1 MRCPN
6 KHVGVG
12 QVHGCGAHECCHTPL
27 EHDHRDTMRGGE
39 SPNALEVT
47 ARGED
52 ALQLSRSCR
61 LDVVWYLALHGR
73 DPGLERQRAALRT
86 EKYVP
91 RAGGAGGQVVPVGL
105 PAPKHLER
113 RSAEAQRDRK
123 STRLNSS
130 HGYISYAVF
139 CLKKKTRA

>member
-52 ALQLSRSCR
+52 ALQLSRS
-61 LDVVWYLALHGR
+61 GR
-73 DPGLERQRAALRT
+73 GARGTRPRRDGRYERAAAQPLRARSRSEEHT
-86 EKYVP
+86 SELQSLAYLVSPLLLEK
-91 RAGGAGGQVVPVGL
+91 
-105 PAPKHLER
+105 K
-113 RSAEAQRDRK
+113 
-123 STRLNSS
+123 N
-130 HGYISYAVF
+130 
-139 CLKKKTRA
+139 